1 MDDARPLR
9 ILLVED
15 NDDHAELI
23 LRSLGDHH
31 VLNKVTR
38 AHDGAEA
45 LALLRNSANNELPDL
60 MLLDLRLPKVDGLDV
75 LSEVKSSDEWMGIP
89 VVILTTSDA
98 ENDLARAYKL
108 KANAYVTKP
117 VDFSTFVK
125 LMQDLGFFWLA
136 WNRRPTRTD

>member
-1 MDDARPLR
+1 MDEARPLR

-15 NDDHAELI
+15 NDDHAELV

-31 VLNKVTR
+31 VLNQVTR

-45 LALLRNSANNELPDL
+45 LEFLRNRTHSELPDL

-98 ENDLARAYKL
+98 EKDLARAYKL